1 MAYQFFTV
9 KVSDYYLIT
18 MLKKTIVAFCVLILI
33 VAIGI
38 TVLYYP
44 KKAPLKSFDAITAI
58 PVNASFILQVK
69 KTQLLHKKLFLENT
83 LVKGLIELPVVEQLT
98 RESAQI
104 DSLIESDQQMKSFT
118 DSMQLYISAHPES
131 SNTYRFLFTVK
142 IPSRLNQT
150 LIEQFLQQACN
161 QQVVKHRSYD
171 ENTISSI
178 ERKSEVLY
186 FAVIKNALFL
196 SYSQMLIEDAVRQ
209 SNLGQSLIDNPV
221 FANLYKRVAPTS
233 TSDCMLYINCAKTA
247 DLLVDLS
254 SKPTPSLVRDL
265 RNYTEWLIVDGKVDK
280 EAIAFSG
287 YATAK
292 DSLSTYLSL
301 FKNQHPQR
309 FEMVT
314 NLPENTILV
323 VQYGISSFKTYYH
336 DYFKFLETKNSFN
349 AFDQAQSHL
358 KATLKCNPSTRFLNH
373 IDKEMGLFATSETQ
387 FYAYFRCDD
396 ALETMNSLELLSDT
410 IVKHKYHKQD
420 TAIYKQTHINKLHC
434 DNFLPI
440 LLGQGFGK
448 ITASYYTI
456 IDNYIVFANSIEDLK
471 VLIDSKANHQNL
483 LKNPLF
489 NSLANNYS
497 NESNL
502 FIYCAIPHA
511 LTLIS
516 QTLNADLNGNF
527 NYYSKQLK
535 SVGGCIIQFT
545 REKQLMYTH
554 MYLNANKFKEP
565 EPIDSIPALVVKKPK
580 PIHKKK
586 RIVLKKT

>member
-1 MAYQFFTV
+1 MAYQFFTE
-9 KVSDYYLIT
+9 KVSDYFLIT
-18 MLKKTIVAFCVLILI
+18 MLKKTIAAFCVLILI

-69 KTQLLHKKLFLENT
+69 KTQLLHKKLFLENS
-83 LVKGLIELPVVEQLT
+83 LVKGLIELPVIEQLT

-104 DSLIESDQQMKSFT
+104 DSLIDSEPQLKPYT

-142 IPSRLNQT
+142 IPSRLNQS
-150 LIEQFLQQACN
+150 LIEQFLQRACN
-161 QQVVKHRSYD
+161 QQVVKHRNYD

-178 ERKSEVLY
+178 VRKSEVLY
-186 FAVIKNALFL
+186 FALIKNAFFL
-196 SYSQMLIEDAVRQ
+196 SYSEMLIEDAVRQ

-221 FANLYKRVAPTS
+221 FANFYKSVVPA
-233 TSDCMLYINCAKTA
+233 SDCILYINTAKTS
-247 DLLVDLS
+247 DLLVGLS
-254 SKPTPSLVRDL
+254 SKPTQQLVHDL
-265 RNYTEWLIVDGKVDK
+265 RNFTEWLILDGKVDK
-280 EAIAFSG
+280 EAIALSG

-301 FKNQHPQR
+301 FKKQHPQR
-309 FEMVT
+309 FEMGT
-314 NLPENTILV
+314 NLPDNTILV

-336 DYFKFLETKNSFN
+336 DYFKFLAAKNSFSS
-349 AFDQAQSHL
+349 FEQAQTRL
-358 KATLKCNPSTRFLNH
+358 KATIKCNPSTRFLNH
-373 IDKEMGLFATSETQ
+373 IDKEMGVFATSETQ
-387 FYAYFRCDD
+387 FYAYFHCDD
-396 ALETMNSLELLSDT
+396 AIETMNSLELLSDT